1 MNHRFMTVWSNSVP
15 TKAHALML
23 AVVFCLFAGCS
34 KEAGPDPKMLSQG
47 DTPEISKANNAMEDF
62 MKNQGKSQTPKK

>member
-1 MNHRFMTVWSNSVP
+1 MMQAIVASWMDRSKKVMP
-15 TKAHALML
+15 LL
-23 AVVFCLFAGCS
+23 ATPVVFCLFAGCG

-62 MKNQGKSQTPKK
+62 MKTQGKSTPKK